1 MLTAIKIQAQQRD
14 TRGRKA
20 SRKLARRGLVPGVLY
35 GAAKGPV
42 NFQIDPRR
50 LDSILHGAAASTTLF
65 TFDVD
70 GLEEG
75 GVTIFKDVQHDPLTG
90 KIIHADLYR
99 ISMDQEIR
107 VKIPVHLVGTAR
119 GVKQQGGVLD
129 FVCREIDVSCLPAN
143 IPERINVDVSEID
156 LGHSV
161 KLADVQLPTNVTVHT
176 DLNTPIATVVAPA
189 AEKAQATAEEEAVA
203 AAPTEPEVIKK
214 GKAEEEDGE
223 KGEKGEKKEAG
234 AERREKKEPGAEKRD
249 KRDAGGDKREK

>member
-1 MLTAIKIQAQQRD
+1 MLTDIKIQAQQRD
-14 TRGRKA
+14 TLGRKA

-35 GAAKGPV
+35 GAARAPV

-50 LDSILHGAAASTTLF
+50 LDGILHGAATSTTLF
-65 TFDVD
+65 SFGVD

-99 ISMDQEIR
+99 ISMDQQIR

-156 LGHSV
+156 LGHAL
-161 KLADVQLPTNVTVHT
+161 KLADVQLPTNVTIHT

-214 GKAEEEDGE
+214 GKAEDEE
-223 KGEKGEKKEAG
+223 GEKGEKKEAG
-234 AERREKKEPGAEKRD
+234 AEQREKKEPGGEKKG
-249 KRDAGGDKREK
+249 KRESGGDKREK

>member
-1 MLTAIKIQAQQRD
+1 MLTDIKIQAQQRD
-14 TRGRKA
+14 TLGRKA

-35 GAAKGPV
+35 GAAKAPV

-65 TFDVD
+65 SFGVD

-75 GVTIFKDVQHDPLTG
+75 GVTIVKDVQHDPLTG

-99 ISMDQEIR
+99 ISMDQQIR

-143 IPERINVDVSEID
+143 IPERINVDVSELD
-156 LGHSV
+156 LGHAL
-161 KLADVQLPTNVTVHT
+161 KLADVQLPTNVTIHT

-214 GKAEEEDGE
+214 GKTEDEE
-223 KGEKGEKKEAG
+223 GEKGEKKEAG
-234 AERREKKEPGAEKRD
+234 AEQREKKEPGSEKKG
-249 KRDAGGDKREK
+249 KRESGGDKRDK